1 MVCDSAVDGNIEIP
15 SGGTPQDVHVF
26 NMAGPLEKSKEPI
39 DIRPARFTRVWTQVL
54 HLAREG
60 GGGRPLAV
68 KSLNLSTVYTVDG
81 IYSLTITT

>member
-1 MVCDSAVDGNIEIP
+1 MDPGAP
-15 SGGTPQDVHVF
+15 PRGGGG
-26 NMAGPLEKSKEPI
+26 AEPFKATTTKKTGLW
-39 DIRPARFTRVWTQVL
+39 P
-54 HLAREG
+54 REWG